1 VLSNLFPSRNL
12 NSNYKKEVNMIE
24 VLRKS
29 ISLMLVLA
37 FGTLQFGCSA
47 FTGSRQNFSVTTAER
62 DAQIYINGV
71 FAGTGTAKVT
81 VPRDQTVS
89 VLVKKDGCY
98 PATREVGT
106 KMSSTGIADIIGGC
120 IILIPFIGLLF
131 PGSQQLDQDN
141 VAIVLEKAGK

>member
-1 VLSNLFPSRNL
+1 
-12 NSNYKKEVNMIE
+12 MIE

-29 ISLMLVLA
+29 ICLMLVLA

-47 FTGSRQNFSVTTAER
+47 FTGSRQHFSVTTPER
-62 DAQIYINGV
+62 DAQIYVNGE

-81 VPRDQTVS
+81 VPRNQNVS

-131 PGSQQLDQDN
+131 PGSHQLDQDN
-141 VAIVLEKAGK
+141 VAIVLEKADK